1 MTGEGDT
8 LSESRDSLER
18 LNTAQAAA
26 RLGITEAGVRKRVQ
40 RGQIP
45 YERDETGR
53 LWIWVSPD
61 ETRHAEARDRD
72 RKSRHGR
79 VEELLERVG
88 ELHDQIH
95 YLRALLNEEQDARRR
110 ADMVIAQ
117 LSAAN
122 AEQARTIRAIEAPVG
137 EEEITVPPA
146 QETPSEPPEAPTAAT
161 PQPGRVEPQTT
172 IEAADEAERAGRAT
186 PESAMGGGSLRRPW
200 WRRLF

>member
-1 MTGEGDT
+1 MSDQSHDT
-8 LSESRDSLER
+8 RDRLTVPEAAKVLRISES
-18 LNTAQAAA
+18 A
-26 RLGITEAGVRKRVQ
+26 VRKRVE
-40 RGQIP
+40 RGKLQA
-45 YERDETGR
+45 ERTSDGR
-53 LWIWVSPD
+53 LIVYLDTSAT
-61 ETRHAEARDRD
+61 TRDHVRD
-72 RKSRHGR
+72 KSQDTTTVRYVR
-79 VEELLERVG
+79 SLE
-88 ELHDQIH
+88 DQVA
-95 YLRALLNEEQDARRR
+95 YLRNQLAEEREARRR
-110 ADMVIAQ
+110 ADTVIAQ